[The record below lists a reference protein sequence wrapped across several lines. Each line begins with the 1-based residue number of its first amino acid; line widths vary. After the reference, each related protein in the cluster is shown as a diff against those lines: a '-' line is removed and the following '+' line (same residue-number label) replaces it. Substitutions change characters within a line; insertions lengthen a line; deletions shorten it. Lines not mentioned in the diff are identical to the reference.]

1 MTPGHE
7 AKAVAETD
15 LYEARNA
22 VALRAALAWRD
33 VPAVEAERPAI
44 GSLEPVPAVPHLPN
58 VT

>member
-7 AKAVAETD
+7 AETVAETI
-15 LYEARNA
+15 LFEARNA

-33 VPAVEAERPAI
+33 VHAVEAERPVT
-44 GSLEPVPAVPHLPN
+44 GSLEPVPAEPHLPN